1 MENRFALKENTYLCA
16 LFLNSTDMSTLELEA
31 QKAKLAREIL
41 NATDKE
47 GIMKL
52 MRYFRNLQEPV
63 PNVQQKRTIGIL
75 DGKASFTEDGDGK
88 ITVEEFLG
96 I

>member
-1 MENRFALKENTYLCA
+1 
-16 LFLNSTDMSTLELEA
+16 MSTLELEV
-31 QKAKLAREIL
+31 QKAKLVREIL
-41 NATDKE
+41 NATDNE

-52 MRYFRNLQEPV
+52 MRYFGSLQEAV
-63 PNVQQKRTIGIL
+63 PSVQQKRKVGIL

-88 ITVEEFLG
+88 ITIEEFLG